1 MKINKIIKIN
11 MLLVLLVT
19 TFNFSSAQNTA
30 MEKEGAKETGIV
42 NKILNIFKNVEN
54 VTSSNEN
61 TLIEKVDQKKESV
74 KTEKRDESKA
84 VREDLFGKKEILC
97 ENKLKVNTKKEKINK
112 QIKNQIVDKN
122 KLVDSLMI
130 ISASTTPE
138 NKEIL
143 DEKVLKLESEVSE
156 IIKTQKDVLT
166 ILNSSST
173 NSCTQNTKNNTRIKD
188 LEKSIDTKADSIN
201 KIIKEDIKNLL
212 KNVE

>member
-84 VREDLFGKKEILC
+84 VREDLFSKKEILC

>member
-188 LEKSIDTKADSIN
+188 LEKSIDIKADSIN